1 MGWLQCRFDFLFHR
15 FYTVTMLTIQTIEA
29 VGIDP
34 NIRSG
39 RPHLVGTSVTVA
51 DVAIARLYHNL
62 DAEGIADWYAL
73 SLPQAYAALAY
84 YYEHKAEID
93 EQIRIQ
99 IRQAEALKEQR
110 VGGTNPLLP
119 R

>member
-1 MGWLQCRFDFLFHR
+1 
-15 FYTVTMLTIQTIEA
+15 MLTIQAIES
-29 VGIDP
+29 VGTDP
-34 NIRSG
+34 NIRNG

-51 DVAIARLYHNL
+51 DVAIARVYHNL

-73 SLPQAYAALAY
+73 SLPQTYAALAY
-84 YYEHKAEID
+84 YYEHKADID
-93 EQIRIQ
+93 EQIRTQ

-110 VGGTNPLLP
+110 VGGANPLLP